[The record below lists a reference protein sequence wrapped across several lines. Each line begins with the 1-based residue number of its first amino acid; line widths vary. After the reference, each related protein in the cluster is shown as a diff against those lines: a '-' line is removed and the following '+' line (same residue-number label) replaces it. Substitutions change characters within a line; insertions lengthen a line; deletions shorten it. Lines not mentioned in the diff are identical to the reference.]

1 MICFEIVCCTSIN
14 IFYFCSKIYIYIL
27 FFFVSVSDLLD
38 YINPDDELKARELY
52 KKQARAKVFSY
63 PGSSI
68 ETKYIYTPLMVI
80 LICAH

>member
-1 MICFEIVCCTSIN
+1 LRLCAAQVLIYF
-14 IFYFCSKIYIYIL
+14 IFVLKYIYIL